1 MKKIVLFLGMLAM
14 TTSLAF
20 AQSNYAAESDGT
32 YTYSGSPVDELSVDF
47 TTWSTSDLP
56 ATLSDDMAAAESH
69 NMAFVKWKITSRTCG
84 EKGSVNALFN
94 NNASDFGG
102 SPVNGAT
109 TNPPRIYLPTTSGSV
124 GNIKVF
130 CGGGNQWIKVFY
142 KDADHTAWTQA
153 SSIQTATA
161 YADYSLSLNSNG
173 QTTIYLEYTGTGWIA
188 IASLE
193 LEI

>member
-69 NMAFVKWKITSRTCG
+69 NMAFGKWKIHSRPC
-84 EKGSVNALFN
+84 
-94 NNASDFGG
+94 
-102 SPVNGAT
+102 
-109 TNPPRIYLPTTSGSV
+109 
-124 GNIKVF
+124 
-130 CGGGNQWIKVFY
+130 
-142 KDADHTAWTQA
+142 
-153 SSIQTATA
+153 
-161 YADYSLSLNSNG
+161 
-173 QTTIYLEYTGTGWIA
+173 
-188 IASLE
+188 
-193 LEI
+193 